1 MVTRRMV
8 ASRRRRC
15 RSGWASMLALTG
27 LTLLAATLPSIVA
40 GAQAAHYWPGK
51 GGTPLPFADD
61 DEVKDFLLNAEIVER
76 HDIDIGTTEP
86 QRVTLERDGVRVDA
100 VLRCYEHTWP
110 LARLSN
116 GTVYANFTDSFR
128 FEPAAYELARLLG
141 MDNVPPAVLRR
152 LGSRVVT
159 LQLWVYD
166 ARMETERAAE
176 GLVPPDTVRWMRQR
190 QQMLLFDALIG
201 NVDRNGGN
209 LLIGS
214 DWKLWLIDH
223 TRAFYGPAPYDGLD
237 GVDWVQRDLWL
248 RLQALDGDSLRAVLG
263 EYLSDLRIDAL
274 LRRRDEIVTRV
285 ADLIAARGSDAVLY
299 DAGR

>member
-1 MVTRRMV
+1 MVMRSV
-8 ASRRRRC
+8 VSSRCRRC
-15 RSGWASMLALTG
+15 RPGRATALALTG
-27 LTLLAATLPSIVA
+27 VTLLAVILPSVA
-40 GAQAAHYWPGK
+40 VSAQSAHYWPGK

-76 HDIDIGTTEP
+76 YDIDIGTTGP

-166 ARMETERAAE
+166 ARMETERSAE
-176 GLVPPDTVRWMRQR
+176 GLVPPDSVRWMRQR

-201 NVDRNGGN
+201 NVDRNAGN
-209 LLIGS
+209 LLIDGH
-214 DWKLWLIDH
+214 WKLWLIDH
-223 TRAFYGPAPYDGLD
+223 TRAFYGSAPYDGLD
-237 GVDWVQRDLWL
+237 GVDWVERDLWRRL
-248 RLQALDGDSLRAVLG
+248 RALDRDGLRSVLG
-263 EYLSDLRIDAL
+263 EHLSNTRIDAL

-285 ADLIAARGSDAVLY
+285 SGLIAARGPEAVLY
-299 DAGR
+299 DAGG